1 MDGLYVLPNEY
12 QDMRRIYALAS
23 ILLLSVGCRK
33 EEPTSGT
40 SVHRPSVLEVV
51 VSDLVTKEP
60 INEKFVGSKV
70 MIISGWKDGD
80 SMFYSL
86 DDYAIRI
93 SDELLKALQAAS
105 ESKDPFPSI
114 EMFGPNAILATDAPL
129 NYLEYYS
136 DEAKPV
142 QGKCFVSFWRPG
154 YSRDH
159 KHAIVRARYGPVAH
173 ATVFTYLLA
182 DSEFGWKIIASF
194 ESTYP

>member
-1 MDGLYVLPNEY
+1 MK
-12 QDMRRIYALAS
+12 MISALA
-23 ILLLSVGCRK
+23 ILLLSVSCQK
-33 EEPTSGT
+33 EELTSGT
-40 SVHRPSVLEVV
+40 SVHRPTVLEVV
-51 VSDLVTKEP
+51 VSDLATKEP
-60 INEKFVGSKV
+60 INKKFVGSKV
-70 MIISGWKDGD
+70 MITSRWKDGD

-129 NYLEYYS
+129 NYLEYHS

-159 KHAIVRARYGPVAH
+159 KHAIVRAWYGPEAH

-182 DSEFGWKIIASF
+182 DSEIGWKIIASF